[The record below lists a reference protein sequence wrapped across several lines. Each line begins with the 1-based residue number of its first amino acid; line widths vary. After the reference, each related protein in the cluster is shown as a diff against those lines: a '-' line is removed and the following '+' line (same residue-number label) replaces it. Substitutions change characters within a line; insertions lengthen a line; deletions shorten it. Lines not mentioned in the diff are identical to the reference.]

1 MSDLPRTSKGKIARL
16 SAQLREAVNRRI
28 HDGETAPVV
37 CAWLNALPE
46 VRTMLAVQ
54 FEGEPVQPQNISNW
68 RMGGFQKWLKEQAR
82 LDRSRARCLFSR
94 QMVEASGGNMA
105 EGVLASLTGDLAE
118 ILEEIDDLR
127 EAGAE
132 IDPKLLA
139 SAGKVLVAIRG
150 KEIESRRLTL
160 DERAADQR
168 DRALA
173 LDEAQFELRYVA
185 KFIEHAGNKRAH
197 EIATGN
203 GSKEVKMEQLREIL
217 FGRKPEGSTDT
228 PVRSGDLS
236 A

>member
-1 MSDLPRTSKGKIARL
+1 MSDLPQTSKGKIARL

-28 HDGETAPVV
+28 HDGETAPVI

-46 VRTMLAVQ
+46 VQTMLAVQ

-150 KEIESRRLTL
+150 KEIESRRLSL
-160 DERAADQR
+160 DERSADQR
-168 DRALA
+168 DRS
-173 LDEAQFELRYVA
+173 LDLQEIKVQRDTVEYFM
-185 KFIEHAGNKRAH
+185 KFYTDARAR
-197 EIATGN
+197 EIMD
-203 GSKEVKMEQLREIL
+203 SKADKTVKMDSLVKLI
-217 FGRKPEGSTDT
+217 FGEKPSTP
-228 PVRSGDLS
+228 PV